1 VVLNSSTDYADFGER
16 DKRSGYSIR
25 CLKDDDSI
33 PVSNDLM
40 DWSFPKEAYMTT
52 NATYDSIVDSRD
64 NQVYKTVK
72 IGEQVWMAENLN
84 YADSVATPSLKGKS
98 WCYGDDPKKCAVG
111 GRLYVWSAAI
121 DSVKI
126 ANDKNDPKE
135 CGYGSFCGFT
145 TNIQGICPEGWHL
158 PSKEEWIQLFD
169 TVGGRDVAGTAL
181 KSTYGWKDD
190 GNGTDAFG
198 FSALP
203 AGQGGL
209 FSEYYTEG
217 MYANFWSADES
228 LYESGVYVYLQ
239 LNYTQVSINSEVK
252 TSHLSVRCL
261 KD

>member
-1 VVLNSSTDYADFGER
+1 MNMMRMAFNFCCLSFSTYLLACGDSSSAAPSSLTSSLPQNGG
-16 DKRSGYSIR
+16 STG
-25 CLKDDDSI
+25 L
-33 PVSNDLM
+33 
-40 DWSFPKEAYMTT
+40 TT
-52 NATYDSIVDSRD
+52 GSVTDSRD
-64 NQVYKTVK
+64 NQTYKTVK
-72 IGEQVWMAENLN
+72 IGNQVWMAQNLN
-84 YADSVATPSLKGKS
+84 FATNRSFCYNNDSLYCNK
-98 WCYGDDPKKCAVG
+98 Y
-111 GRLYVWSAAI
+111 GRLYNWMEAV
-121 DSVKI
+121 D
-126 ANDKNDPKE
+126 
-135 CGYGSFCGFT
+135 GYGLYSANAKGCNMESHCWPTPTFPVR
-145 TNIQGICPEGWHL
+145 GICPEGWHL

-190 GNGTDAFG
+190 GNGTNAFG

-252 TSHLSVRCL
+252 TSYLSVRCL